1 MVLDKVAAWRP
12 DSVRACASREK
23 WQSQQ
28 VQQFGV
34 FEGVARKCC
43 EILRIDAD
51 EGGTCPRIEFFV
63 DGPVDELVQTVPVTA
78 FDRGLGYAQNPV
90 PSMCLGVAV
99 ACVQR

>member
-43 EILRIDAD
+43 EILRVDAD
-51 EGGTCPRIEFFV
+51 EGGTGTGIEFCV
-63 DGPVDELVQTVPVTA
+63 DGPIDELVEAVPRPKYSPDSWHRCKP
-78 FDRGLGYAQNPV
+78 F
-90 PSMCLGVAV
+90 
-99 ACVQR
+99 